1 MFKPIADWL
10 VYELIGLSPENRLG
24 EALNFFIWDTMKIFF
39 MMLVVIFM
47 VSYVRSYLPP
57 QRVRRFLSQKLPVVG
72 NIFAAGIGVATP
84 FCTCSAIPLFIG
96 FIEAGVPLGVTFSF
110 LVSAPMVNEVALIL
124 LIALVGWK
132 VALIYLGTGLVVA
145 VVSGLVIGWLRP
157 DRFLQDHVRN
167 IHFGE
172 VEEKQWSQRER
183 LRYAVA
189 YTRDILKRIWLFIV
203 IGIAV
208 GAFIHGYIPGDIILR
223 FSSQSTLWGVP
234 TAVLLG
240 VPLYAGAA
248 GAIPIV
254 TALLEKGLPLGTALA
269 FLMAVTAL
277 SLPEFIILRQVMKT
291 RLILIFAGILTVSI
305 ILTGYLFNFVV

>member
-1 MFKPIADWL
+1 MFKPVADWL

-57 QRVRRFLSQKLPVVG
+57 QRVRRFLSQKLPVIG
-72 NIFAAGIGVATP
+72 NIFAAGVGVATP

-96 FIEAGVPLGVTFSF
+96 FVEAGVPLGVTFSF

-172 VEEKQWSQRER
+172 VEERQWSQRER

-203 IGIAV
+203 VGIAV

-291 RLILIFAGILTVSI
+291 RLLLIFAGILTVSI
-305 ILTGYLFNFVV
+305 ILTGYLFNLVV

>member
-1 MFKPIADWL
+1 LFKPIADWL

-47 VSYVRSYLPP
+47 VSYLRSYLPP
-57 QRVRRFLSQKLPVVG
+57 QRVRRFLSQKLPVIG
-72 NIFAAGIGVATP
+72 NIFAAGVGVATP

-96 FIEAGVPLGVTFSF
+96 FVEAGVPLGVTFSF

-172 VEEKQWSQRER
+172 VEERQWSQRER

-203 IGIAV
+203 VGIAV

-223 FSSQSTLWGVP
+223 FSSQSALWGVP

-291 RLILIFAGILTVSI
+291 RLLLIFAGILTVSI

>member
-24 EALNFFIWDTMKIFF
+24 EALNFFVFDTMKIFF

-57 QRVRRFLSQKLPVVG
+57 QRVRRFLSQKLPVIG
-72 NIFAAGIGVATP
+72 NIFAAGVGVATP

-291 RLILIFAGILTVSI
+291 RLLLIFAGILTVSI